1 MWVGNKAY
9 SRLITELRG
18 SVGFWNTKKTYLE
31 IAQRIGVDEETV
43 RNRIKHLKEDGLFL
57 GWRLL
62 PNPMVLNRKTSFLL
76 MKSAGLSSKKE
87 TISRIESS
95 DGVVQVINY
104 YGDELLITLFD
115 DSQKRSSDQIL
126 KMGEVKSP
134 IVSEINVPPTCFQM
148 TALDWKICGQL
159 LRNAERKI
167 ADITAVVGVSEKT
180 VKRRLNKMLES
191 SAIFILPMIDL
202 RKMSGV
208 AYDLMIQSQS
218 DKKAQ
223 VESLVLSRVTNL
235 VFVTGDSSNGSFI
248 TFATSNIS
256 EGDEIFQMVKE
267 RPEVKSATLS
277 VIEEVKHDFIW
288 LVDECERRSK

>member
-1 MWVGNKAY
+1 
-9 SRLITELRG
+9 
-18 SVGFWNTKKTYLE
+18 
-31 IAQRIGVDEETV
+31 
-43 RNRIKHLKEDGLFL
+43 
-57 GWRLL
+57 
-62 PNPMVLNRKTSFLL
+62 
-76 MKSAGLSSKKE
+76 
-87 TISRIESS
+87 
-95 DGVVQVINY
+95 
-104 YGDELLITLFD
+104 
-115 DSQKRSSDQIL
+115 
-126 KMGEVKSP
+126 
-134 IVSEINVPPTCFQM
+134 
-148 TALDWKICGQL
+148 
-159 LRNAERKI
+159 
-167 ADITAVVGVSEKT
+167 
-180 VKRRLNKMLES
+180 MLES

-218 DKKAQ
+218 NKKAQ

>member
-1 MWVGNKAY
+1 
-9 SRLITELRG
+9 
-18 SVGFWNTKKTYLE
+18 
-31 IAQRIGVDEETV
+31 
-43 RNRIKHLKEDGLFL
+43 
-57 GWRLL
+57 
-62 PNPMVLNRKTSFLL
+62 
-76 MKSAGLSSKKE
+76 
-87 TISRIESS
+87 
-95 DGVVQVINY
+95 
-104 YGDELLITLFD
+104 
-115 DSQKRSSDQIL
+115 
-126 KMGEVKSP
+126 
-134 IVSEINVPPTCFQM
+134 M

-167 ADITAVVGVSEKT
+167 ADIAAVVGVSEKT

-208 AYDLMIQSQS
+208 AYDLMIQSQD

-223 VESLVLSRVTNL
+223 VESFVLSKITNQ

-256 EGDEIFQMVKE
+256 EGDEIFHMVKE

-288 LVDECERRSK
+288 LGDECERRSK